1 MTKTISLTIINLIT
15 PKAGSYRELLFN
27 KLVLAP
33 YLRLIYTRKVY
44 HLKKHVE
51 VTVVILVFGGMTQ
64 IETILIQ
71 SHRGAQKLMGENLKV
86 LWAEF
91 SILS

>member
-1 MTKTISLTIINLIT
+1 MIVCFAFTSLLNQDAYLIISTCFITQSMTKTKSLTIMNLIT

-44 HLKKHVE
+44 HLKMHVT
-51 VTVVILVFGGMTQ
+51 VTVVNLSLV
-64 IETILIQ
+64 
-71 SHRGAQKLMGENLKV
+71 A
-86 LWAEF
+86 
-91 SILS
+91 